1 MTDPFSFIFAI
12 AILIMSIVAHEVSH
26 GYVANML
33 GDPTARLAGRLT
45 LNPLPHMDIVGSFI
59 VPVFTFFLGGFIFGW
74 AKPVPFN
81 PYNMQNPQR
90 DGALVAAAGPLA
102 NILIVAVFSV
112 LIRLSPLFG
121 LPDSFIQL
129 ASLVVFLNILLAFF
143 NLIPIPP
150 LDGSK
155 ILFALLPYRLQFI
168 QETLERYWFIAIFIL
183 ILFLWRILLPAVLY
197 LFQVATGLPFF

>member
-1 MTDPFSFIFAI
+1 MDPISFIFAI

-26 GYVANML
+26 GYVANIL

-45 LNPLPHMDIVGSFI
+45 LNPLPHLDVVGSFI
-59 VPVFTFFLGGFIFGW
+59 VPVFTFFWGGFIFGW
-74 AKPVPFN
+74 AKPVPYN

-102 NILIVAVFSV
+102 NILIVAVFSI
-112 LIRLSPLFG
+112 LIRLSPVFG

-168 QETLERYWFIAIFIL
+168 QEILERYWFIAIFIL
-183 ILFLWRILLPAVLY
+183 IFFLWRILLPAVLY
-197 LFQVATGLPFF
+197 LFQLATGLSFF

>member
-155 ILFALLPYRLQFI
+155 ILFCAL
-168 QETLERYWFIAIFIL
+168 
-183 ILFLWRILLPAVLY
+183 AV
-197 LFQVATGLPFF
+197 